1 MEVVDHSFLVESAL
15 LTHGISSISNEE
27 MLETWPEYL
36 NVIAWID
43 EGRIRIGGMAEFL
56 PFRNK
61 SKDVTRIDCNSFQ
74 KSLDNK
80 ISGALTASGTM
91 ELCSRHGIRLA
102 VTCGMGGIGN
112 VPGEELC
119 PDLPAL
125 ETIPVAL
132 ISTSPKDMLDIDAT
146 IRWLSDHGVSV
157 FGIGAEYCTG
167 YLFKSA
173 RVKLDERLDDPDSTI
188 VRERT
193 LLLNPIP
200 EYERIADLSIL
211 RKADEVGHQAAVQG
225 AFYHPVA
232 NNEIDRL
239 SGGHAA
245 RIQLRSIIA
254 NAELA
259 KRLTKRA

>member
-1 MEVVDHSFLVESAL
+1 MEVVDRGFLVESAL

-27 MLETWPEYL
+27 MLEIWPDDL
-36 NVIAWID
+36 DAIAWVD
-43 EGRIRIGGMAEFL
+43 EGRVMIGGMAEYL
-56 PFRNK
+56 PFRDK
-61 SKDVTRIDCNSFQ
+61 SKDVTRIDCYSFQ
-74 KSLDNK
+74 GSLDDG

-91 ELCSRHGIRLA
+91 ELCSRLGIRLA

-132 ISTSPKDMLDIDAT
+132 ISTSPKDRLDIEAT
-146 IRWLSDHGVSV
+146 ISWLSDHGVGV
-157 FGIGAEYCTG
+157 CGIGTEYCTG
-167 YLFKSA
+167 YLFKLTK
-173 RVKLDERLDDPDSTI
+173 VKLDKHLDSPDGSV

-200 EYERIADLSIL
+200 EHERIGDLAIL
-211 RKADEVGHQAAVQG
+211 SKADEVGHRAAAQG
-225 AFYHPVA
+225 AFYHPAA

-239 SGGHAA
+239 SAGHAA
-245 RIQLRSIIA
+245 RIQLKSIIA
-254 NAELA
+254 NAKLA
-259 KRLTKRA
+259 KELTARS